1 MSFNIRIDK
10 YILVIS
16 MQGITIQQQKW
27 ITIATCKNMDKSQEY
42 NVEQKQEA
50 AKYEKYRSIYKCK
63 LNNNT

>member
-1 MSFNIRIDK
+1 
-10 YILVIS
+10 
-16 MQGITIQQQKW
+16 
-27 ITIATCKNMDKSQEY
+27 MDKSQEY